1 MIGNHKVPHSDEY
14 FMELAIEQAVIGQA
28 RGEVPVG
35 ALFVEEDEVL
45 AASANASIELS
56 DPTAHAEVMVM
67 RKAAQLKGNYRLG
80 GSVYVTLEPCL
91 MCLGAMIHARIERLV
106 FGAYDTGSG
115 AAVSVYNLAQ
125 SPHQNH
131 HIEVIEGILKKKC
144 QTILKEFFLLKR
156 QHQSLSGKKS

>member
-1 MIGNHKVPHSDEY
+1 VIGNHKVTHSDEY
-14 FMELAIEQAVIGQA
+14 FMELAIEQAAIGQA
-28 RGEVPVG
+28 KGEVPVG
-35 ALFVEEDEVL
+35 ALFVEENEVL
-45 AASANASIELS
+45 AASANASIELN

-91 MCLGAMIHARIERLV
+91 MCLGAMIHARVERLV
-106 FGAYDTGSG
+106 FGTHDTVSG

-131 HIEVIEGILKKKC
+131 RIEVVQGILKRKC
-144 QTILKEFFLLKR
+144 QTILKEFFLSKR
-156 QHQSLSGKKS
+156 QQ

>member
-35 ALFVEEDEVL
+35 ALFVEEDEVVV
-45 AASANASIELS
+45 ASANASIELS

-80 GSVYVTLEPCL
+80 GSVYVTLEPCI
-91 MCLGAMIHARIERLV
+91 MCLGAMIHARVERLV
-106 FGAYDTGSG
+106 FGTHDIVSG

-131 HIEVIEGILKKKC
+131 RIKVVEGVLKRKC
-144 QTILKEFFLLKR
+144 QTILKEFFLSKR
-156 QHQSLSGKKS
+156 

>member
-35 ALFVEEDEVL
+35 ALFVEEDKVL

-91 MCLGAMIHARIERLV
+91 MCLGAMIHARVERLV
-106 FGAYDTGSG
+106 FGTHDIVSG
-115 AAVSVYNLAQ
+115 AAVSVYNLAK

-131 HIEVIEGILKKKC
+131 RIEVVEGILKKKC
-144 QTILKEFFLLKR
+144 QTILKEFFLSKR
-156 QHQSLSGKKS
+156 QE

>member
-1 MIGNHKVPHSDEY
+1 VTHSDEY
-14 FMELAIEQAVIGQA
+14 FMELAIEQAAIGQA
-28 RGEVPVG
+28 KGEVPVG
-35 ALFVEEDEVL
+35 ALFVEENKVL
-45 AASANASIELS
+45 AASANASIELN

-91 MCLGAMIHARIERLV
+91 MCLGAMIHARVERLV
-106 FGAYDTGSG
+106 FGTHDTVSG

-131 HIEVIEGILKKKC
+131 RIEVAQGILKRKC
-144 QTILKEFFLLKR
+144 QTILKEFFLSKR
-156 QHQSLSGKKS
+156 QQ